1 MQVSIASTGRLL
13 LILMLYSHTAYLS
26 VVLAASLQ
34 ATTIGSTV
42 SRYADVRGGHVYL
55 DTGSLRNASLNSFYW
70 SATTYPNVTYAYALD
85 FNSTNVFP
93 SRYSVRFIGF
103 SVCCVVFSSTFFLFL
118 PSPFLTSILLLLSS
132 FSFFSLLPPIHYLT
146 N

>member
-1 MQVSIASTGRLL
+1 MLRARTTSLSI
-13 LILMLYSHTAYLS
+13 
-26 VVLAASLQ
+26 VLASARLT
-34 ATTIGSTV
+34 TTIGSAV
-42 SRYADVRGGHVYL
+42 SRYANVRGGNVDL
-55 DTGSLRNASLNSFYW
+55 DTGSLRAAGLDSYYW
-70 SATTYPNVTYAYALD
+70 SATTYPNATDAYHLH

-132 FSFFSLLPPIHYLT
+132 FSFFLLLPPIHYLT